1 MHAMSCTA
9 PLRHRGFTLLELMI
23 AVVVVGILAAVA
35 YPSMTSFI
43 ARGRRADAIAALTSV
58 VQAQERYRSNRT
70 TYASTLDS
78 DGLNMQS
85 QLAAATKYYDVTL
98 AGVGPTASYTTGYII
113 SATAKQDLPQRND
126 KGCQTL
132 RVQLEGAIFK
142 YQSADGE
149 GNDTTASQN
158 CWNR

>member
-1 MHAMSCTA
+1 MRAMSRSA
-9 PLRHRGFTLLELMI
+9 PRRHRGFTLLELMI

-78 DGLNMQS
+78 DGLDMQA
-85 QLAAATKYYDVTL
+85 QLAAVAKYYEVTL
-98 AGVGPTASYTTGYII
+98 DGLGESRSFTAGYVASAAPKRG
-113 SATAKQDLPQRND
+113 SPQAND
-126 KGCQTL
+126 TGCQIL
-132 RVQLEGAIFK
+132 RVRLEGAMFK
-142 YQSADGE
+142 YQSADAD
-149 GNDTTASQN
+149 GNDTTSSQN